1 MTHKTESRGISSCEF
16 SPSYTMKAAR
26 RTRGHGY
33 VFFLIRIA
41 VFEIIL
47 RKCVVQG
54 PALHLLLECWA
65 AKDRKEPHYSYRV
78 HHVEEI

>member
-1 MTHKTESRGISSCEF
+1 M
-16 SPSYTMKAAR
+16 
-26 RTRGHGY
+26 
-33 VFFLIRIA
+33 RIA

-65 AKDRKEPHYSYRV
+65 AKDRREPRYSYRV